1 MTDVGQIMLR
11 PIAHRGYHNAD
22 TGVIENTPAAISAAV
37 EKSFAIEVDVQE
49 TADGDALVFHD
60 YTLDRL
66 TDASGRVIERP
77 TAALTGIA
85 MKEGGDRLW
94 LLRDLFDLV
103 GGKVPLVIE
112 IKSLMRPGAQADFV
126 RSVVDQVAAYKGPA
140 AVKSFDPDML
150 AIARAHRPGVLRG
163 IVAETMRPE
172 GEYRRMTR
180 MERFILSNMLHLPR
194 TRPHFISYGIRS
206 LPGTAPSFCRKVL
219 GLPVMTWTVRTREQ
233 RDRAARYADQI
244 VFEGFDPDAG

>member
-1 MTDVGQIMLR
+1 MMAR
-11 PIAHRGYHNAD
+11 PIAHRGFHNSD
-22 TGVIENTPAAISAAV
+22 SGIIENTPTAISAAV
-37 EKSFAIEVDVQE
+37 DRTFAIEVDVQE
-49 TADGDALVFHD
+49 TADGDPLVFHD
-60 YTLDRL
+60 DTLDRL
-66 TDASGRVIERP
+66 TEATGRVIERP
-77 TAALTGIA
+77 TASLTGIA

-94 LLRDLFDLV
+94 LLQDLFALV
-103 GGKVPLVIE
+103 NGKVPLVIE
-112 IKSLMRPGAQADFV
+112 IKSLMRPGAQAEFV
-126 RSVVDQVAAYKGPA
+126 RNVVDQVAAYKGPA

-150 AIARAHRPGVLRG
+150 SIAKAHRPHVLRG
-163 IVAETMRPE
+163 IVSEAMRPE

-219 GLPVMTWTVRTREQ
+219 GLPVMTWTVRTRDQ

>member
-1 MTDVGQIMLR
+1 MMAR
-11 PIAHRGYHNAD
+11 PIAHRGFHNSDA
-22 TGVIENTPAAISAAV
+22 GIIENTPTAISAAV
-37 EKSFAIEVDVQE
+37 DRTFAIEVDVQE
-49 TADGDALVFHD
+49 TADGDPLVFHD
-60 YTLDRL
+60 DTLDRL
-66 TDASGRVIERP
+66 TEATGRVIERP
-77 TAALTGIA
+77 TASLTGIA

-94 LLRDLFDLV
+94 LLQDLFALV
-103 GGKVPLVIE
+103 NGKVPLVIE
-112 IKSLMRPGAQADFV
+112 IKSLMRPGAQAEFV
-126 RSVVDQVAAYKGPA
+126 RNVVDQVAAYKGPA

-150 AIARAHRPGVLRG
+150 SIAKAHRPHVLRG
-163 IVAETMRPE
+163 IVSEAMRPE

-206 LPGTAPSFCRKVL
+206 LPGTAPFFCRKVL
-219 GLPVMTWTVRTREQ
+219 GLPVMTWTVRTRDQ

>member
-1 MTDVGQIMLR
+1 MTDVGQIMMR

-22 TGVIENTPAAISAAV
+22 AGVIENTPTAVSAAV
-37 EKSFAIEVDVQE
+37 DRNFAIEVDVQE

-66 TDASGRVIERP
+66 TEATGRVIERP
-77 TAALTGIA
+77 TASLTGIS

-94 LLRDLFDLV
+94 LLQDLFDLV
-103 GGKVPLVIE
+103 DGRVPLVIE
-112 IKSLMRPGAQADFV
+112 IKSLMRSGAQADFV
-126 RSVVDQVAAYKGPA
+126 RSVVEQVAAYTGPA
-140 AVKSFDPDML
+140 AIKSFDPDML
-150 AIARAHRPGVLRG
+150 SLAKAHQPRVLRG
-163 IVAETMRPE
+163 IVAEAMRPE

-206 LPGTAPSFCRKVL
+206 LPGTAPSFCRKIL
-219 GLPVMTWTVRTREQ
+219 GMPVMTWTVRTREQ
-233 RDRAARYADQI
+233 RDRAARFADQI

>member
-1 MTDVGQIMLR
+1 MTDVGQIMTR
-11 PIAHRGYHNAD
+11 PIAHRGYHNIDA
-22 TGVIENTPAAISAAV
+22 GVIENTPTAIAAAV
-37 EKSFAIEVDVQE
+37 EKTFAIEVDVQE

-66 TDASGRVIERP
+66 TEADGRVIERP
-77 TAALTGIA
+77 TASLTGIA

-94 LLRDLFDLV
+94 LLQDLFDLV
-103 GGKVPLVIE
+103 DGRVPLVIE

-126 RSVVDQVAAYKGPA
+126 RNVVDRVAAYKGPA
-140 AVKSFDPDML
+140 AIKSFDPDML
-150 AIARAHRPGVLRG
+150 SIAKAHRPHVLRG
-163 IVAETMRPE
+163 IVSEAMRPE
-172 GEYRRMTR
+172 GEYMRMTR
-180 MERFILSNMLHLPR
+180 MERFILSKMLHLPR

-206 LPGTAPSFCRKVL
+206 LPAAAPSFCRKVL
-219 GLPVMTWTVRTREQ
+219 GLPVMTWTVRTRDQ

>member
-1 MTDVGQIMLR
+1 MTDVGQIMMR
-11 PIAHRGYHNAD
+11 PIAHRGYHNTEA
-22 TGVIENTPAAISAAV
+22 GVIENTPTAIAAAV
-37 EKSFAIEVDVQE
+37 EKNFAIEVDVQE

-66 TDASGRVIERP
+66 TEAEGRVIERP
-77 TAALTGIA
+77 TASLTGIS
-85 MKEGGDRLW
+85 MKAGGDRLW
-94 LLRDLFDLV
+94 LLQDLFDLV
-103 GGKVPLVIE
+103 DGKVPLVIE
-112 IKSLMRPGAQADFV
+112 IKSLMRPGAQAEFV
-126 RSVVDQVAAYKGPA
+126 RNVVDQVAAYKGPA

-150 AIARAHRPGVLRG
+150 SIAKAHKPQVLRG
-163 IVAETMRPE
+163 IVSETMRPE

-206 LPGTAPSFCRKVL
+206 LPAIAPSFCRKVL
-219 GLPVMTWTVRTREQ
+219 GLPVMTWTVRTRDQ

-244 VFEGFDPDAG
+244 VFEGFDPDVG